1 VTREA
6 TMLTT
11 YFEERD
17 RSGQR
22 FQADV
27 LFDVYARHRVRTSV
41 LLRGVLGFGQRH
53 ELHSDR
59 LLTLSESL
67 PAVSIAVDDAER
79 IEALLPEILE
89 VTHHGMVS
97 LERCLL
103 LGEPTGALEA
113 DTVKLTVYGG
123 RGVRFKGQAGYVAA
137 IDRLRAAGVAAASVL
152 LAVDGTLHGER
163 QRARFFARNANV
175 PLVLSAVGAQA
186 KVIGAL
192 PELIELVSEP
202 VMTLERVTICKL
214 HGATVAE
221 PVAVLSRDRS
231 GLPIR
236 QKITVHLEESARV
249 DGRPVYLELVQRLTR
264 QGATGVTV
272 LRGVR
277 GFYGELPPFA
287 DRMLALRRNVPVQV
301 IVVDDPES
309 VRRWWPVLD
318 ELTRAS
324 GLVTSEIV
332 PAAHALAHGRPHD
345 LPLAAIDPDS

>member
-6 TMLTT
+6 TVLTT

-17 RSGQR
+17 RSGQQ

-27 LFDVYARHRVRTSV
+27 LFDLYARHRVRTSA

-67 PAVSIAVDDAER
+67 PAVSIAVDTAEQ
-79 IEALLPEILE
+79 IETLLPEILE

-103 LGEPTGALEA
+103 LGEPVVSLEA

-123 RGVRFKGQAGYVAA
+123 RGVRFRGQAGYVAA
-137 IDRLRAAGVAAASVL
+137 IDRLRAAGVASASVL
-152 LAVDGTLHGER
+152 LGVDGTLHGER
-163 QRARFFARNANV
+163 QRARFFARNATV

-186 KVIGAL
+186 QVIGAL
-192 PELIELVSEP
+192 PDVIELVSEP
-202 VMTLERVTICKL
+202 VTTLERVTICKL
-214 HGATVAE
+214 RGVTLAPPA
-221 PVAVLSRDRS
+221 ALRSRDRS

-236 QKITVHLEESARV
+236 QKITVQVEESARI
-249 DGRPVYLELVQRLTR
+249 DGRPVYLELVRRLR
-264 QGATGVTV
+264 RRGASGVTV

-277 GFYGELPPFA
+277 GFYGDLTPFS
-287 DRMLALRRNVPVQV
+287 DRMLALRRNVPVHV
-301 IVVDDPES
+301 IAVDDPES
-309 VRRWWPVLD
+309 VRRWWPVVD

-332 PAAHALAHGRPHD
+332 PAAHALAHGRAGD
-345 LPLAAIDPDS
+345 LPLAAIDSDP